1 MMMHFWSLQSLI
13 KQGLSEAMSNSSDVL
28 VIGAGLAGLSAA
40 IKLQEAGRDV
50 RIIESSDRPGGRV
63 TSDIIDGFICDR
75 GFQLINS
82 KYPALQAL
90 NVIQEID
97 FIKAPRVIEVAL
109 GNQRR
114 ALGDPRV
121 APWTALDKATG
132 SIPEKL
138 SLLRFLAA
146 SPKENQSVEDVL
158 NSSGSVYVRALRPFL
173 QGVFLT
179 DPKNVDAR
187 YGQSIVKS
195 FVTGS
200 PGIPRKGV
208 TELSKALAARVD
220 SITYG
225 VQADSIEG
233 NVVRT
238 SAGDFKAATIIV
250 ATDATT
256 ATQLL
261 GLNEV
266 PRMAG
271 CITWYH
277 AVATNP
283 SGSGRLIVDGQN
295 RGPIINSLVI
305 SDISTDYAPVGQHLV
320 STTTDLGATESDV
333 RRHLAIVWGI
343 STHDW
348 QLIAKYEIP
357 AALPIQS
364 IGRALTQQVKV
375 SEGLYVVGDHRAVPS
390 QQGALFSGNLAAEL
404 ILNQS

>member
-1 MMMHFWSLQSLI
+1 
-13 KQGLSEAMSNSSDVL
+13 MSNSSDVL
-28 VIGAGLAGLSAA
+28 IIGAGLAGLSAA
-40 IKLQEAGRDV
+40 ISLQESGKNV

-82 KYPALQAL
+82 KYPAIQAL
-90 NVIQEID
+90 DVIKEID
-97 FIKAPRVIEVAL
+97 FIAAPRVIEVAL
-109 GNQRR
+109 GNDRR

-121 APWTALDKATG
+121 EPWTALDKTTG
-132 SIPEKL
+132 TIPEKL
-138 SLLRFLAA
+138 SLLRFLAS
-146 SPKENQSVEDVL
+146 SPKENESIEDVL
-158 NSSGSVYVRALRPFL
+158 KPSGSVYFRALRPFL

-187 YGQSIVKS
+187 YGLSIVKS
-195 FVTGS
+195 FITGS
-200 PGIPRKGV
+200 PGVPRRGV
-208 TELSKALAARVD
+208 AELSKALALRVN

-225 VQADSIEG
+225 VRADSLEG
-233 NVVRT
+233 KIVQT
-238 SAGDFKAATIIV
+238 SAGEFTASTIVV

-261 GLNEV
+261 GLPEV

-277 AVATNP
+277 AVTTNP
-283 SGSGRLIVDGQN
+283 SGNGRLIVDGQN
-295 RGPIINSLVI
+295 RGPIINSIVM
-305 SDISTDYAPVGQHLV
+305 SDISSSYAPLGQHLV

-333 RRHLAIVWGI
+333 RRHLAIVWGM

-364 IGRALTQQVKV
+364 VGRALTQAVKV
-375 SEGLYVVGDHRAVPS
+375 SESVYVVGDHRAVPS
-390 QQGALFSGNLAAEL
+390 QQGALFSGRLAAEL
-404 ILNQS
+404 ILNKS

>member
-1 MMMHFWSLQSLI
+1 
-13 KQGLSEAMSNSSDVL
+13 MSNSSDVL
-28 VIGAGLAGLSAA
+28 IIGAGLAGISAA
-40 IKLQEAGRDV
+40 ITLQEGGKEV

-63 TSDIIDGFICDR
+63 TSDVIDGFICDR

-82 KYPALQAL
+82 KYPALQSL
-90 NVIQEID
+90 DVMKEID
-97 FIKAPRVIEVAL
+97 FIRAPRVIEVSL
-109 GNQRR
+109 GNDRR

-132 SIPEKL
+132 TIPEKL
-138 SLLRFLAA
+138 SLLRFLA
-146 SPKENQSVEDVL
+146 STPKENESVEDVL
-158 NSSGSVYVRALRPFL
+158 KTSGSVYARALRPFL

-187 YGQSIVKS
+187 YGQSIIKS

-200 PGIPRKGV
+200 IGVPRKGV
-208 TELSKALAARVD
+208 AGLSKALAARVR

-225 VQADSIEG
+225 VQVDSLEG
-233 NVVRT
+233 KVVKT
-238 SAGDFKAATIIV
+238 SAGDFNAATVIV

-261 GLNEV
+261 GLTEV

-277 AVATNP
+277 AVTNNP
-283 SGSGRLIVDGQN
+283 SGNGRLVVDGQN
-295 RGPIINSLVI
+295 RGPIINSIVM
-305 SDISTDYAPVGQHLV
+305 SDISSSYAPLGQHLV

-333 RRHLAIVWGI
+333 RRHLAVMWGM

-357 AALPIQS
+357 AALPIQNV
-364 IGRALTQQVKV
+364 GRALTQTVKV
-375 SEGLYVVGDHRAVPS
+375 SENVFVVGDHRAVPS
-390 QQGALFSGNLAAEL
+390 QQGALFSGRLAAEL
-404 ILNQS
+404 ILNKS

>member
-1 MMMHFWSLQSLI
+1 MP
-13 KQGLSEAMSNSSDVL
+13 NSSDVL
-28 VIGAGLAGLSAA
+28 IIGAGLAGLSAA
-40 IKLQEAGRDV
+40 ITLQEAGRDV
-50 RIIESSDRPGGRV
+50 RVIDSSDRPGGRV

-90 NVIQEID
+90 DVIKEID
-97 FIKAPRVIEVAL
+97 FIPAPRVIEVAL
-109 GNQRR
+109 GSDRR

-132 SIPEKL
+132 TIPEKL
-138 SLLRFLAA
+138 SLLRFLATN
-146 SPKENQSVEDVL
+146 PKENQSVEDVL
-158 NSSGSVYVRALRPFL
+158 KQSGSVYTRVLRPFL

-187 YGQSIVKS
+187 YGQLIVKS
-195 FVTGS
+195 FISGS

-208 TELSKALAARVD
+208 AELSKALAARVS

-225 VQADSIEG
+225 VQANSLEG
-233 NVVRT
+233 GFTKT
-238 SAGDFKAATIIV
+238 SAGDFKAATVIV

-277 AVATNP
+277 AVSDNP
-283 SGSGRLIVDGQN
+283 SGNGRLIVDGQN
-295 RGPIINSLVI
+295 RGPVINSIVM
-305 SDISTDYAPVGQHLV
+305 SDISSSYAPLGQHLV

-333 RRHLAIVWGI
+333 RRHQAIVWGI

-357 AALPIQS
+357 AALPIQNV
-364 IGRALTQQVKV
+364 GRSLTQTVKV
-375 SEGLYVVGDHRAVPS
+375 SDNIFVVGDHRAVPS
-390 QQGALFSGNLAAEL
+390 QQGALFSGRLAAEL
-404 ILNQS
+404 ILNQR

>member
-1 MMMHFWSLQSLI
+1 
-13 KQGLSEAMSNSSDVL
+13 MSNSSDVL
-28 VIGAGLAGLSAA
+28 VVGAGLAGLSAA
-40 IKLQEAGRDV
+40 IKLQEAGRNV
-50 RIIESSDRPGGRV
+50 WVIESSDRPGGRV

-132 SIPEKL
+132 TIPEKL

-146 SPKENQSVEDVL
+146 SPKDNQSVEDVL
-158 NSSGSVYVRALRPFL
+158 SSSGSVYVRALRPFL

-208 TELSKALAARVD
+208 AELSKALATRVD
-220 SITYG
+220 SISYG

-233 NVVRT
+233 KVVRT
-238 SAGDFKAATIIV
+238 SVGDFKATTIIV

-266 PRMAG
+266 ARMAG

-283 SGSGRLIVDGQN
+283 SGSGRLVVDGQN
-295 RGPIINSLVI
+295 RGPIINSIVI
-305 SDISTDYAPVGQHLV
+305 SDISSDYAPVGQHLV

-333 RRHLAIVWGI
+333 RRHLAIMWGI

-364 IGRALTQQVKV
+364 IGRALTQPVKV

-404 ILNQS
+404 ILNQG

>member
-1 MMMHFWSLQSLI
+1 
-13 KQGLSEAMSNSSDVL
+13 MSSSSDVL

-40 IKLQEAGRDV
+40 IKLQQAGRDV

-132 SIPEKL
+132 TIPEKL
-138 SLLRFLAA
+138 SLLRFLAMA
-146 SPKENQSVEDVL
+146 PKENQSVEDVL
-158 NSSGSVYVRALRPFL
+158 KSSGSVYIRALRPFL

-179 DPKNVDAR
+179 DPKNVDAM

-208 TELSKALAARVD
+208 AELSKALAARVN
-220 SITYG
+220 SISYG
-225 VQADSIEG
+225 VQADSLEG
-233 NVVRT
+233 KVVRT
-238 SAGDFKAATIIV
+238 SAGDFTAATIIV

-266 PRMAG
+266 ARMSG

-277 AVATNP
+277 AVANNP
-283 SGSGRLIVDGQN
+283 SGNGRLIVDGQN
-295 RGPIINSLVI
+295 RGPIINSIVM
-305 SDISTDYAPVGQHLV
+305 SDISSNYAPVGQHLV

-333 RRHLAIVWGI
+333 RRHLAIMWGT

-364 IGRALTQQVKV
+364 IGRALTQPVKV
-375 SEGLYVVGDHRAVPS
+375 SDGLYVVGDHRAVPS

>member
-1 MMMHFWSLQSLI
+1 
-13 KQGLSEAMSNSSDVL
+13 MSSSSDVL

-40 IKLQEAGRDV
+40 IKLQQAGRDV

-121 APWTALDKATG
+121 VPWTALDKATG
-132 SIPEKL
+132 TIPEKL
-138 SLLRFLAA
+138 SLLRFLAMA
-146 SPKENQSVEDVL
+146 PKENQSVEDVL
-158 NSSGSVYVRALRPFL
+158 KSSGSVYIRALRPFL

-208 TELSKALAARVD
+208 AELSKALAARVN
-220 SITYG
+220 SISYG
-225 VQADSIEG
+225 VQVDSLEG
-233 NVVRT
+233 KVVRA
-238 SAGDFKAATIIV
+238 SAGDFTAATIIV

-266 PRMAG
+266 ARMAG

-277 AVATNP
+277 AVANNP
-283 SGSGRLIVDGQN
+283 SGNGRLIVDGQN
-295 RGPIINSLVI
+295 RGPIINSIVM
-305 SDISTDYAPVGQHLV
+305 SDISSNYAPVGQHLV

-333 RRHLAIVWGI
+333 RRHLAIMWGT

-364 IGRALTQQVKV
+364 IGRKLTQPVKV
-375 SEGLYVVGDHRAVPS
+375 SDGLYVVGDHRAVPS

>member
-1 MMMHFWSLQSLI
+1 MMHFWSLQSLI

-28 VIGAGLAGLSAA
+28 VVGAGLAGLSAA
-40 IKLQEAGRDV
+40 IKLQEAGRNV
-50 RIIESSDRPGGRV
+50 WVIESSDRPGGRV

-132 SIPEKL
+132 TIPEKL

-146 SPKENQSVEDVL
+146 SPKDNQSVEDVL
-158 NSSGSVYVRALRPFL
+158 SSSGSVYVRALRPFL

-208 TELSKALAARVD
+208 AELSKALAARVD
-220 SITYG
+220 SISYG

-233 NVVRT
+233 KVVRT
-238 SAGDFKAATIIV
+238 SVGDFKATTIIV

-266 PRMAG
+266 ARMAG

-283 SGSGRLIVDGQN
+283 SGSGRLVVDGQN
-295 RGPIINSLVI
+295 RGPIINSIVI
-305 SDISTDYAPVGQHLV
+305 SDISSDYAPVGQHLV

-333 RRHLAIVWGI
+333 RRHLAIMWGI

-364 IGRALTQQVKV
+364 IGRALTQPVKV

-404 ILNQS
+404 ILNQG

>member
-1 MMMHFWSLQSLI
+1 MMHSWSLQSLI
-13 KQGLSEAMSNSSDVL
+13 KQGLSEAMSESCDVL
-28 VIGAGLAGLSAA
+28 IIGAGLAGMSAA
-40 IKLQEAGRDV
+40 ISLQEAGRDV

-75 GFQLINS
+75 GFQLINAN
-82 KYPALQAL
+82 YPALQAL
-90 NVIQEID
+90 DVIKEID
-97 FIKAPRVIEVAL
+97 FVRAPRVIEVAL
-109 GNQRR
+109 GNDRR

-132 SIPEKL
+132 TIPEKL
-138 SLLRFLAA
+138 SLLRFLV
-146 SPKENQSVEDVL
+146 STPKENQSVEDVL
-158 NSSGSVYVRALRPFL
+158 KGSGSVYVRALRPFL

-179 DPKNVDAR
+179 EPKNVDAR
-187 YGQSIVKS
+187 YGQSIIKS

-200 PGIPRKGV
+200 IGVPRKGV
-208 TELSKALAARVD
+208 AELSKALAARVR

-225 VQADSIEG
+225 VQADSLEG
-233 NVVRT
+233 KVVKT
-238 SAGDFKAATIIV
+238 SASDFNFANVIV

-261 GLNEV
+261 GLPEV

-277 AVATNP
+277 AVTNNP

-295 RGPIINSLVI
+295 RGPIINSIVI
-305 SDISTDYAPVGQHLV
+305 SDVSSNYAPPGQHLV

-333 RRHLAIVWGI
+333 RRHLSVMWGT

-357 AALPIQS
+357 AALPIQNV
-364 IGRALTQQVKV
+364 GRGLTQTVKV
-375 SEGLYVVGDHRAVPS
+375 SDNVFVVGDHRAVPS
-390 QQGALFSGNLAAEL
+390 QQGALFSGRLAAEL